1 MYTFRTCTP
10 AECPMS
16 TRSWGHSTDTSAML
30 EAARELL
37 IDIERHEL
45 TLDSQ
50 QASGP
55 LPSLDSPSA
64 AAAASSSSGVRMSEH
79 TEELLGE
86 LDRLKETVAQEQTSN
101 RKLRSEKSKLSGD
114 MRTLAQQLQQERAAS
129 AAVLAV
135 RMGTEPPADGSGAAR
150 AEAAN
155 GEHGTEDRGTG
166 GLTLA
171 SAASQILML
180 RREVKWLQKQ
190 WQSAR
195 RDQDGSANRDQ
206 LESLQQALEAARS
219 QASAADAA
227 AAAAAAQ
234 KRLLMRQLGSSRAQ
248 WAPPQN
254 LARARPNPRTTSNPK
269 PQPHTPRPGRSLA
282 LC

>member
-1 MYTFRTCTP
+1 
-10 AECPMS
+10 
-16 TRSWGHSTDTSAML
+16 ML

-64 AAAASSSSGVRMSEH
+64 AAAAASSSHSSGVRMSEH

-86 LDRLKETVAQEQTSN
+86 LDRLKETVAQAQTSN
-101 RKLRSEKSKLSGD
+101 HKLRSEKSKLSGD

-248 WAPPQN
+248 WAPPQQN
-254 LARARPNPRTTSNPK
+254 LARARLNPRPASKPK
-269 PQPHTPRPGRSLA
+269 PKPHTPRPGRSPA